1 MRTNCPV
8 EEQPDDHHVLN
19 RRHHDRAEPALSS
32 PASCRVPSVPP
43 STPPPAGPSAGAR
56 TPVAKTLAMRRL
68 LLLIVGVTGASACA
82 SEMQYAYHPAEQATA
97 TLAGHAA
104 ARYGVPPEAPRGSV
118 RVASCGITSVE
129 TGSGE
134 VRALHVRLAIS
145 NNNDTGPWELDA
157 RALRV
162 AYAAG
167 DVVGPTFINTRAPG
181 MPRVEIAPREATVVD
196 AYFPLPPGAESAE
209 SVPRFDLLWELRT
222 PAREVAER
230 TPFERIRIEPEVA
243 VDAGYG
249 LGRWPAW
256 WYDPFL
262 PGPPV
267 IIQQR
272 PRVYVIT
279 PPRR

>member
-1 MRTNCPV
+1 MHYVYR
-8 EEQPDDHHVLN
+8 
-19 RRHHDRAEPALSS
+19 
-32 PASCRVPSVPP
+32 
-43 STPPPAGPSAGAR
+43 
-56 TPVAKTLAMRRL
+56 
-68 LLLIVGVTGASACA
+68 
-82 SEMQYAYHPAEQATA
+82 PAEQATA

-104 ARYGVPPEAPRGSV
+104 ARYGVPPESPRGSV
-118 RVASCGITSVE
+118 RVASSGITSVE

-134 VRALHVRLAIS
+134 VRALHIRLAIS

-162 AYAAG
+162 AYASG
-167 DVVGPTFINTRAPG
+167 DIVGPAFINTRTPG
-181 MPRVEIAPREATVVD
+181 VPRVEIAPREAAVVD
-196 AYFPLPPGAESAE
+196 AYFPLPESAE
-209 SVPRFDLLWELRT
+209 IAARIPRFDLLWELRT

-243 VDAGYG
+243 MPAGYE

-256 WYDPFL
+256 WYDPFF

-267 IIQQR
+267 IIRER

-279 PPRR
+279 PHRR